1 MGQGDDSGEQGRQ
14 HSLLLTHNELFFR
27 PINLYVAAAAAAVAS
42 FACPDW
48 AAEEVN
54 ELRNQKA

>member
-1 MGQGDDSGEQGRQ
+1 M
-14 HSLLLTHNELFFR
+14 LLTHNELFFR
-27 PINLYVAAAAAAVAS
+27 PINLYVAVAAAAVAS